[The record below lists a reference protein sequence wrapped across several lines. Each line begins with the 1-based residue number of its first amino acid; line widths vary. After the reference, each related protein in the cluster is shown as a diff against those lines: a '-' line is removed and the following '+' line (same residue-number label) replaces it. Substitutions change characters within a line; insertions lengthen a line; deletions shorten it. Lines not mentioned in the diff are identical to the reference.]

1 MHPVLL
7 HHHVVEHRHRLM
19 ADAAARRALPQ
30 RPALRARRAA
40 LCRNVGFRLVET
52 GLRLALTQ
60 GDEMPKLR
68 RPA

>member
-1 MHPVLL
+1 MYPELL

-30 RPALRARRAA
+30 RPALRVRRSA
-40 LCRNVGFRLVET
+40 LRQNMGFRLVET

-68 RPA
+68 RSA